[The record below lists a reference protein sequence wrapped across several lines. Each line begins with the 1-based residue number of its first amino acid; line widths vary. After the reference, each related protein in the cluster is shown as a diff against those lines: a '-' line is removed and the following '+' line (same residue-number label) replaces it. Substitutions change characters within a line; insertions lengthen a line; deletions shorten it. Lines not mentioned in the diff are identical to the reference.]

1 LRSSDRSEDLTPPDV
16 RSWRLDDQIL
26 STDRRPWVSSICQSP
41 LDRLRSAAC
50 V

>member
-26 STDRRPWVSSICQSP
+26 STDRRPWVSSICQAPSTGSAP
-41 LDRLRSAAC
+41 LR